1 MSDTH
6 ADPNQ
11 VSPRPTVELR
21 AYEIWLHEGCP
32 DGHDLDH
39 WFQAEAE
46 VASQHAQS
54 EDKGAPPAAGKTK
67 KERAA

>member
-6 ADPNQ
+6 AAPEQ
-11 VSPRPTVELR
+11 ASLRSTVELR

-46 VASQHAQS
+46 ISSQPAQS
-54 EDKGAPPAAGKTK
+54 DDTGAAPAARKTK
-67 KERAA
+67 KEHAA

>member
-6 ADPNQ
+6 ATPDQN
-11 VSPRPTVELR
+11 SLRATVELR

-39 WFQAEAE
+39 WVQAETE
-46 VASQHAQS
+46 VASRPAQS
-54 EDKGAPPAAGKTK
+54 DATGTAPVASKTK